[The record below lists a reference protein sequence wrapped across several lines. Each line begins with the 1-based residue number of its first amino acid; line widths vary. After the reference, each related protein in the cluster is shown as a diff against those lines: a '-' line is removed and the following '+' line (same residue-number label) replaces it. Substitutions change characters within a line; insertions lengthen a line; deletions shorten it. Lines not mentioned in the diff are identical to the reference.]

1 MQISLILPQ
10 IVALDVVFALAA
22 CLQTIHVPLIASRR
36 SSYNRKV
43 ICAYEASLVLHLMI
57 SALILFA
64 SSGSYLVAPLDV
76 CARAMGGVLWLNA
89 AIFAYGVVLMVHY
102 RRPVMLVE
110 LLLVVAVTPPV
121 VFAMGPAWT
130 VVLIAEGAFF
140 LFRSIAALLMD
151 VRDRQEDITTFSTIE
166 TINVIPV
173 GILYLDPRGGRPLLM
188 NRCMR
193 KNLVELHMPTDLRDM
208 SGTWNDLR
216 KLSMQMPESS
226 ANRAHIDLDRFGR
239 DRVVVEIS
247 PSEIRLFVRDSVTV
261 SGRPFERVVGLDVTE
276 YAHAYDRLAQANHL
290 LELAGQELQA
300 QIEEVKKVADNAAYL
315 RMRARVHDVIGQRLS
330 ILHRYLEEGRL
341 DDESLEQIDPLLRSI
356 AADLRSGGASE
367 PAEQLGDIVHA
378 FGLVSVQIDVEGALP
393 EDARVAAAFLQ
404 IIREASTNATKHA
417 QAHRVHVRLWQEGTN
432 AGAVARMTISN
443 DGSPAPVS
451 YREGTGIPGMRHVAQ
466 DLGGGLE
473 VHAAQP
479 FTLAVSIPLS
489 PNATVQRRSS

>member
-1 MQISLILPQ
+1 MQIPLILPQ

-36 SSYNRKV
+36 SPYNRKV
-43 ICAYEASLVLHLMI
+43 ICTYESSLVVHLVV
-57 SALILFA
+57 SAVIMFA
-64 SSGSYLVAPLDV
+64 ASGSYLVAPLPV
-76 CARAMGGVLWLNA
+76 IAEAAGVLLWANA
-89 AIFAYGVVLMVHY
+89 AIAAYGVVLMVHY
-102 RRPVMLVE
+102 RRPVMMVE
-110 LLLVVAVTPPV
+110 LLLVAAVTPPV
-121 VFAMGPAWT
+121 VFAMGSVWA

-140 LFRSIAALLMD
+140 LFRSVAALLMD
-151 VRDRQEDITTFSTIE
+151 VRNRQEDITAFSTIE

-173 GILYLDPRGGRPLLM
+173 GILYLDSRGRPLLM

-193 KNLVELHMPTDLRDM
+193 KNLVELHMPTDLGDM

-216 KLSMQMPESS
+216 KLSMQMPEGGK
-226 ANRAHIDLDRFGR
+226 NRVRINLDRFGEAR
-239 DRVVVEIS
+239 AVVEVS
-247 PSEIRLFVRDSVTV
+247 PAEIRLFVCDDVMV
-261 SGRPFERVVGLDVTE
+261 SGRSFERIIGLDVTE
-276 YAHAYDRLAQANHL
+276 YAHAHDRLAQANHL

-315 RMRARVHDVIGQRLS
+315 RMRTRVHDVIGQRLS

-356 AADLRSGGASE
+356 AADLRSGGDTE

-417 QAHRVHVRLWQEGTN
+417 QAHRVHVRLWQERTD
-432 AGAVARMTISN
+432 ADAVAHMTISN

-466 DLGGGLE
+466 DLGGSLE
-473 VHAAQP
+473 VHATPP
-479 FTLAVSIPLS
+479 FTLTASIPF
-489 PNATVQRRSS
+489 NASDTSQRRNS